1 MSIDPNR
8 VQKPVRKLRKL
19 LKQMP
24 SQPTQDQVHD
34 LRTNARRL
42 QAMVDSSSVRVNGKT
57 RRILKDVSRMR
68 KRAGQVRDMDVLT
81 AMAASLQPQAGE
93 KACLVQLLE
102 KLGAERREHA
112 KSLHTIVAKRRKRVR
127 NRLKKIS
134 HHLER
139 AFEAT
144 DNSPKRG
151 SVEMA
156 ASALKLETGLGA
168 PARLVR
174 SNLHAYRLKV
184 KELHDLLRTSHD
196 GEQQFVKVLATV
208 KDSIGEWHDW
218 EELAGLVKETVDHG
232 PKCGLLSQIKQVA
245 EKKFEIAM
253 DKTQSMRKRYIQTS
267 APKRRMTVQPS
278 EPVWHATRAIAA

>member
-19 LKQMP
+19 LKEMP
-24 SQPTQDQVHD
+24 SQPTQDQVHE
-34 LRTNARRL
+34 LHTNARRL
-42 QAMVDSSSVRVNGKT
+42 KAMVESSSARMNRKT

-68 KRAGQVRDMDVLT
+68 KRAGRVRDMDVLT
-81 AMAASLQPQAGE
+81 AMAACLQPHAGE

-134 HHLER
+134 HNLER
-139 AFEAT
+139 TFEET
-144 DNSPKRG
+144 GGSSKRG

-174 SNLHAYRLKV
+174 GNLHAYRLKV
-184 KELHDLLRTSHD
+184 KELHDLLRTSQD
-196 GEQQFVKVLATV
+196 RDQQFVKVLAAV

-218 EELAGLVKETVDHG
+218 EELAGLVKETLDHG
-232 PKCGLLSQIKQVA
+232 PRCGLLGQIKQVA
-245 EKKFEIAM
+245 EKKFEVAM
-253 DKTQSMRKRYIQTS
+253 DKTQAMRKRYIQRP
-267 APKRRMTVQPS
+267 APKRRMTAQPS
-278 EPVWHATRAIAA
+278 ETVWDSTRAIAA